1 MSCGYACV
9 NCGKCK
15 GESRPLMKPGECP
28 VCHEANPPE
37 RRTCS
42 KCGSPLAPAAGAARG
57 RSARTR

>member
-15 GESRPLMKPGECP
+15 GKARPLMKPGECP
-28 VCHEANPPE
+28 VCHATNPLGS
-37 RRTCS
+37 RRCT

-57 RSARTR
+57 A